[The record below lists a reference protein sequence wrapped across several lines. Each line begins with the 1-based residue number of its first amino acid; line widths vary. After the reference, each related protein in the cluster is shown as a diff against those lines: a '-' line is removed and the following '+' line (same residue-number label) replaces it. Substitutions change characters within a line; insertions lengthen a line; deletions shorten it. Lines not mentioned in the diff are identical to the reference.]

1 MTDREKFFDTVGILL
16 LIFSMEA
23 HAQDAVRLS
32 AEVIPADTCA
42 LMYDMSDFKGS
53 TLLGYFD
60 HLDSFTGQDGLF
72 FLFSPALLSMYKI
85 DFVCRKACLS
95 DLLNEAVAGKNLAW
109 ECRGNNILIWRL

>member
-16 LIFSMEA
+16 LVFSMEA
-23 HAQDAVRLS
+23 RAQDPVRLS
-32 AEVIPADTCA
+32 TEVILADTCA
-42 LMYDMSDFKGS
+42 LMYDMSRFSGN
-53 TLLGYFD
+53 TLLDYFD

-95 DLLNEAVAGKNLAW
+95 DLMNEAVAGKNLTW